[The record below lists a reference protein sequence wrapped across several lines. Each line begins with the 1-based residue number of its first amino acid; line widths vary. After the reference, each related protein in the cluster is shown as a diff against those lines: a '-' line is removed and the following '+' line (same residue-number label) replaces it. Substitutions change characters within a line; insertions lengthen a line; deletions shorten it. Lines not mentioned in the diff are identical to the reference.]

1 MRHTAIA
8 SLEAWL
14 RCLGAA
20 KVCFP
25 GPRSAH
31 TVLGYGALNG
41 CLLLQQLQG
50 SQMHPWA
57 AAQEISAPGKDF
69 VRRLLEKDPR
79 KRLRVTEALAHPWVC
94 VLHAAPQTRLS
105 GVVVERLVA
114 FTRSSRLERALLNLV
129 AKHLSRSDIG
139 HLEAMFKA
147 LDTDG
152 DGRAPPPRVARVPAV
167 LGLSAGWQPLI
178 TQTGSA
184 VHY

>member
-1 MRHTAIA
+1 M
-8 SLEAWL
+8 
-14 RCLGAA
+14 
-20 KVCFP
+20 
-25 GPRSAH
+25 RSAQKD
-31 TVLGYGALNG
+31 V
-41 CLLLQQLQG
+41 
-50 SQMHPWA
+50 WA
-57 AAQEISAPGKDF
+57 AAQEISGPGKDF

-152 DGRAPPPRVARVPAV
+152 DGCAPQVAVPGV
-167 LGLSAGWQPLI
+167 LGLVCWLAAVGYQTRTGRVAHCSIRCALMSASSCC
-178 TQTGSA
+178 TSA
-184 VHY
+184 QAVVF